1 MARKPVA
8 REAVLDAFES
18 LLIEEGERAA
28 TLDAVAR
35 LAGVSKGGLL
45 YHFPNKE
52 AMISVLLE
60 RLDRLL
66 AEDLAAMAAA
76 PEGAAA
82 FFIKSSVWADTP
94 LDRVFVAA
102 TRLAEVAHQ
111 ETLRRMAAVQASWLE
126 LLAADV
132 GRQQFQPT
140 GLHRGHP
147 AQRFLV
153 GHFGE
158 PGGGHEDPVQRRV
171 RPDGGLDEERRG
183 AFRGG
188 SHGGE
193 VLGEQPVQP
202 FQQDG
207 NHRLLVGEVVEQPAL
222 GDAGQPGHSIQRRC
236 TFALFDEQGFER
248 VKDGFAGDGF
258 SGHGSN
264 HAPRRGSVLRSVL

>member
-1 MARKPVA
+1 MMGRMARKPVA

-132 GRQQFQPT
+132 GPAMAKPVLYMGD
-140 GLHRGHP
+140 GLYFNAMLARG
-147 AQRFLV
+147 
-153 GHFGE
+153 
-158 PGGGHEDPVQRRV
+158 PGGPDPEV
-171 RPDGGLDEERRG
+171 G
-183 AFRGG
+183 ADVE
-188 SHGGE
+188 S
-193 VLGEQPVQP
+193 
-202 FQQDG
+202 
-207 NHRLLVGEVVEQPAL
+207 LLTAL
-222 GDAGQPGHSIQRRC
+222 GR
-236 TFALFDEQGFER
+236 L
-248 VKDGFAGDGF
+248 
-258 SGHGSN
+258 
-264 HAPRRGSVLRSVL
+264 RG